1 MSPFKL
7 LLIPGYWHILYHNP

>member
-7 LLIPGYWHILYHNP
+7 NKT